1 MKKLAREYK
10 GENDP
15 GENTVKFKI
24 SAALT
29 RKKKKTYWKCKI
41 MVSSSSIPADN
52 LAKRI
57 QK

>member
-15 GENTVKFKI
+15 GQNTVKFKI

-29 RKKKKTYWKCKI
+29 RKKKK
-41 MVSSSSIPADN
+41 N
-52 LAKRI
+52 LLKVQDYGKLI
-57 QK
+57 INSC

>member
-29 RKKKKTYWKCKI
+29 RKKKKLIESARLW
-41 MVSSSSIPADN
+41 
-52 LAKRI
+52 
-57 QK
+57 